1 MKLIK
6 ILISYIIAF
15 TIFSVAAQSQSIKI
29 NISDTTINRGGVNR
43 ININFDSDITF
54 GGIFYSEYTF
64 NANVIDIKPWNPDL
78 PKNEFVEYIE
88 LTTDL
93 SDLKNSVLKVKI
105 KFKQEVILKSYFV
118 IEIEGLAGADTVTML
133 TPVKASLDS
142 TNINL
147 QNTRAGRIT
156 VRSSSVVPGIIEG
169 LGQNRPNPFFSS
181 TIFPF
186 GLNVDSGIS
195 FSVYGLGGR
204 KILDDDNIT
213 EIFKVSISNENGE
226 ITYDYKD
233 KVFKRG
239 NYELSLE
246 PFSWQLASGTYF
258 IVMKTESGT
267 YKTNFMYIK

>member
-6 ILISYIIAF
+6 NLISYIIAF
-15 TIFSVAAQSQSIKI
+15 TIFSGAAQSQSIKVSV
-29 NISDTTINRGGVNR
+29 SDTTINRGGVNR
-43 ININFDSDITF
+43 ININFDSDRTF

-64 NANVIDIKPWNPDL
+64 NANVIDIKAWNPDI

-93 SDLKNSVLKVKI
+93 SDLKNAVLKVSI
-105 KFKQEVILKSYFV
+105 KFKQAVILKSYFV
-118 IEIEGLAGADTVTML
+118 IEIEGLAGDDTVTLL
-133 TPVKASLDS
+133 TPIKAVLDGVY
-142 TNINL
+142 INL
-147 QNTRAGRIT
+147 ENTRAGKIT

-169 LGQNRPNPFFSS
+169 LGQNRPNPFFSR

-186 GLNVDSGIS
+186 GLNIDSGIS
-195 FSVYGLGGR
+195 FSVYGMGGR

-213 EIFKVSISNENGE
+213 EIFKVNIKNETGE
-226 ITYDYKD
+226 VTDVYKD

-258 IVMKTESGT
+258 IVMKTGSGT